1 MPCEDCLVV
10 LCVRRHVERHV
21 KFAIKVGLIVDH
33 RCCLLSLYGTSHTT
47 ILLGSIFV
55 VQ

>member
-1 MPCEDCLVV
+1 MPCEDYLVV

-33 RCCLLSLYGTSHTT
+33 RCCLLSLYGTSHDAFE
-47 ILLGSIFV
+47 IF
-55 VQ
+55 